1 MQYAGMLSRF
11 LQYPEIRFLEK
22 PLGIGFGI
30 QIAKNWSQTAVAKQN
45 NKPIYES
52 DISRLHL
59 GDIPGGMRGRGQ
71 CANDQRQ

>member
-30 QIAKNWSQTAVAKQN
+30 QIAKDSSETAVAKQN
-45 NKPIYES
+45 N
-52 DISRLHL
+52 
-59 GDIPGGMRGRGQ
+59 
-71 CANDQRQ
+71 